1 MNPRGQVAPQALL
14 ENVFENQELGGR
26 GEVTFRVPFGGKTA
40 PGSPFFEG
48 PNPLLRPER
57 SRKSSQK
64 WLQKKLSENGAST
77 TTTTTTTT
85 TTDRFWP
92 IWTPGADPL
101 IWQNRCAMVP
111 KSCPQKVAFL
121 TTFRAIV

>member
-14 ENVFENQELGGR
+14 ENVFENQELGG
-26 GEVTFRVPFGGKTA
+26 GGVTFRVPFGGKTA
-40 PGSPFFEG
+40 SGSPFFEG

-64 WLQKKLSENGAST
+64 WLQKKSGPKTVTS
-77 TTTTTTTT
+77 TT

-111 KSCPQKVAFL
+111 KSGPQKAAFL